1 MSYSY
6 LELPEAPAIPGLRF
20 RCFAG
25 EADYPAMVDVT
36 IRANEGEA
44 DYCNID
50 MFRTSDA
57 IVSWV
62 DRARDRLIVEM
73 DGQMIGCGRVET
85 GRNVEGERI
94 YLHNLGLVPEWRG
107 RGIGTAVLLHN
118 ERRLCEIA
126 ADHPHDGPRL
136 FATWS
141 ILDRFEHTHRLLRR
155 HGYRAVRKS
164 FEMIR
169 PYMDPI
175 PDCPL
180 PSGVEL
186 RPVEP
191 AQLRAIWNAMQ
202 EAFRDHW
209 NCIPRDDHAFEAWA
223 NDPVW
228 RKDLT
233 AIAWDGDQ
241 CVGMVLGLVSEDENR
256 KLGKK
261 RIWTESISVRRPWR
275 KRGVA
280 RALIAQCLRLGRDA
294 GFVEAGLGVDAEN
307 LSGALGLYE
316 KMGYRTTKQATA
328 YRKPLS

>member
-1 MSYSY
+1 
-6 LELPEAPAIPGLRF
+6 
-20 RCFAG
+20 
-25 EADYPAMVDVT
+25 
-36 IRANEGEA
+36 
-44 DYCNID
+44 
-50 MFRTSDA
+50 
-57 IVSWV
+57 
-62 DRARDRLIVEM
+62 
-73 DGQMIGCGRVET
+73 
-85 GRNVEGERI
+85 
-94 YLHNLGLVPEWRG
+94 VPEWRG

-118 ERRLCEIA
+118 ERRLREIA

-191 AQLRAIWNAMQ
+191 AQLRAIW
-202 EAFRDHW
+202 ER
-209 NCIPRDDHAFEAWA
+209 HAGGVSRSLELHPARRSCVRSVGERSGVA
-223 NDPVW
+223 EGPDG
-228 RKDLT
+228 RSRGT
-233 AIAWDGDQ
+233 AIE

-280 RALIAQCLRLGRDA
+280 RALIAQCLRLGREA
-294 GFVEAGLGVDAEN
+294 GFVEAALGVDAEN

-328 YRKPLS
+328 VP